1 MKIVI
6 CIEGAD
12 GSGKSR
18 LSEELVKLCSERG
31 LTSRVIGRKAVDAT
45 PAIGAITALSQDR
58 RQTHK
63 IDSPD
68 ADIHLRLAREHLR
81 AEECGRSSADIV
93 VLDRFVLSVLSRVRI
108 NCLDDERLVS
118 QLRGIAAKAELGATL
133 YCECPF
139 EVAWSRVTA
148 SVESGERE
156 SLSPKEERGPEY
168 LRALHDIMKDDFN
181 ELDWIGDKYAID
193 TASGIE
199 IMRHQLSG
207 VFDRMA
213 AGLDAAGTKSSRVRS
228 T

>member
-18 LSEELVKLCSERG
+18 LSAELVELCDQRG
-31 LTSRVIGRKAVDAT
+31 LTSKVIGRKAADAT
-45 PAIGAITALSQDR
+45 PAIGAITALTQDLLR
-58 RQTHK
+58 KHQV
-63 IDSPD
+63 DSPE

-81 AEECGRSSADIV
+81 AEECRRSSADIV
-93 VLDRFVLSVLSRVRI
+93 VLDRFVLSVLSRVRV
-108 NCLDDERLVS
+108 NRLADERLVS
-118 QLRGIAAKAELGATL
+118 QLCDIAVKAELQATL

-139 EVAWSRVTA
+139 EVAWSRVMA

-168 LRALHDIMKDDFN
+168 LRELHEIMRADFN
-181 ELDWIGDKYAID
+181 GLAWIGRKYAIN

-199 IMRHQLSG
+199 VMRHQLFE

-213 AGLDAAGTKSSRVRS
+213 SDVEA
-228 T
+228 